1 MSPGLLEYS
10 CIFEKIQKI
19 QSGEIHLKENV
30 KSFLDRIESLKDLNA
45 FNFVFNQDSLTQA
58 DIIEDKIKQGK
69 AGKLAGMVIAIKD
82 VLSIKDKPLTCS
94 SAILKDFTSIYTAT
108 AVQKLIDEDAI
119 IIGKT
124 NCDEFAMGSSNE
136 NSAFGNV
143 LNPIDKTRV
152 PGGSSGGSA
161 AAVAAHLCDAALGT
175 DTGGSIR
182 QPASF
187 CGVYGI
193 KPSYGRVSRYGLT
206 AFASSFDSIGC
217 FANSVEDL
225 AAIME
230 VMSGK
235 DERDST
241 SSANPVPEYSK
252 ELLSSPTAGV
262 LLPIHRDNRGSQDSG
277 SQHNFTIGIAK
288 EYFGPGLSH
297 EIKAA
302 VEDLL
307 DKLKAKGF
315 KTEAI
320 HLPHSKYTIAAYY
333 ILTTAEASSNLARYD
348 GAKYGYRSKESS
360 SLLGMYK
367 NSRSEGFGAEV
378 KRRIMLGTYVLSAGY
393 YDAYYR
399 KAQKVRRLIK
409 SDFDDAFEKV
419 DVILTPTTPT
429 TAFKIGENIQD
440 PLQMYLNDIYTTAAN
455 LAGIPGMNIPIG
467 KDSLGLPIGA
477 QIQAAQFNES
487 KLFQL
492 AKFIESGL

>member
-1 MSPGLLEYS
+1 MLKTILMPDLLQYS
-10 CIFEKIQKI
+10 SIYEKIQKI
-19 QSGEIHLKENV
+19 RAGEICLKENV
-30 KSFLDRIESLKDLNA
+30 LFFLERIESQKDLNA
-45 FNFVFNQDSLTQA
+45 FNFVFNESSLRQA
-58 DIIEDKIKQGK
+58 GLIEEKIKQNR
-69 AGKLAGMVIAIKD
+69 AGKLAGMVIAVKD
-82 VLSIKDKPLTCS
+82 VLSIKDMPLTCS
-94 SAILKDFTSIYTAT
+94 SAILNDFTSIYTAT
-108 AVQKLIDEDAI
+108 AVQKLIDEDVI

-143 LNPIDKTRV
+143 LNPYDKTRV
-152 PGGSSGGSA
+152 SGGSSGGSA
-161 AAVAAHLCDAALGT
+161 VAVAAYLCDAALGT

-193 KPSYGRVSRYGLT
+193 KPTYGRVSRYGLT

-225 AAIME
+225 AAVME

-235 DERDST
+235 DELDTT
-241 SSANPVPEYSK
+241 SSSNPEPEYAK
-252 ELLSSPTAGV
+252 ELAAPR
-262 LLPIHRDNRGSQDSG
+262 P
-277 SQHNFTIGIAK
+277 FTIGIAE
-288 EYFGPGLSH
+288 EYFCPGLSP
-297 EIKAA
+297 EIKTA

-307 DKLKAKGF
+307 VKLRSKGIR
-315 KTEAI
+315 TETI

-360 SLLGMYK
+360 SLINMYK
-367 NSRSEGFGAEV
+367 NSRSEGFGTEV

-393 YDAYYR
+393 YDAYYK

-409 SDFDDAFEKV
+409 SDFDNAFEKV
-419 DVILTPTTPT
+419 DIILTPTTPT

-477 QIQAAQFNES
+477 QIQTAQFNES
-487 KLFQL
+487 KLFQM